1 MNYIIHDVEE
11 IRKPII
17 EYYLLCQH
25 DIEYLIRENINVIDY
40 EQDLEDVNYDYDF
53 VIQFTNKDNILD
65 EILKLKHQIENNVSV
80 NVKLID
86 EQIEDIIL
94 SETEEE
100 LIIDFY
106 INLRRE

>member
-1 MNYIIHDVEE
+1 MDYIIHDVEG

-53 VIQFTNKDNILD
+53 VIQFANKDNILD
-65 EILKLKHQIENNVSV
+65 EILKLKHQIENSVSV
-80 NVKLID
+80 DVKLIN